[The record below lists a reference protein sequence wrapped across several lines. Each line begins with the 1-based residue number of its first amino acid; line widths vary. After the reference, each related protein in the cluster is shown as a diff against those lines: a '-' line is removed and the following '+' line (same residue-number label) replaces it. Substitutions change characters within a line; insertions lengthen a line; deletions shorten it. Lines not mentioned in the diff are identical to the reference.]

1 MDKSLNFYFTQVYDD
16 KTKWRNTVI
25 INKGADLM
33 IYVGIDIAK
42 RTHYASIMN
51 SDGEILVK
59 PFAFTND
66 LSGFQKLL
74 NHLELFPQKET
85 FIGIESTAHYAE
97 NLTSF
102 LYTRAFQVCIINPLQ
117 TSSLRKSN
125 IRKTKTDSVD
135 TLLIIKALMLNH
147 FRVFSEA
154 DFKSLQ
160 LKNLCRFRQKLMK
173 ARTKVKIQLVSYVDL
188 LFPELQYFFKSG
200 LHGKACY
207 ALLKEQPNPD
217 KIAKMHLTRLTNL
230 LSRSSHGHFKQQH
243 AIHLKELASQSVG
256 IKNDTLSLQI
266 LQSIK
271 QIEMYTEQLSEVEQS
286 IHNLMDQIDSIIKT
300 IPGIGNLNG
309 AMIIGEIGDISR
321 FEKPCQLLAYAGL
334 DPSVYQS
341 GNFNATRTRMSKRG
355 SKLLRYALINAAWQ
369 ITLVNKTFKDYY
381 DLKISQGRRHYNAL
395 GHVAHKLV
403 RVIHKL
409 MTHNIAFN
417 LA

>member
-1 MDKSLNFYFTQVYDD
+1 
-16 KTKWRNTVI
+16 
-25 INKGADLM
+25 M

-42 RTHYASIMN
+42 QNHFASIMN
-51 SDGEILVK
+51 SDGEILAE
-59 PFAFTND
+59 PFSFTND
-66 LSGFQKLL
+66 HSGFQKLL
-74 NHLELFPQKET
+74 KHLDSYPKTEV
-85 FIGIESTAHYAE
+85 FIGMESTAHYAE

-102 LYTRAFQVCIINPLQ
+102 LYTRGFQVCIINPIQ
-117 TSSLRKSN
+117 TSTLRRSN

-135 TLLIIKALMLNH
+135 TYLIIKALTLNH
-147 FRVFSEA
+147 FRLFTER
-154 DFKSLQ
+154 DYDSLQ

-173 ARTKVKIQLVSYVDL
+173 ARTKVKIQLVTYVDL

-200 LHGKACY
+200 IHGKACY
-207 ALLKEQPNPD
+207 ELLKTQPNPD
-217 KIAKMHLTRLTNL
+217 RIAKMHLTRLTNL
-230 LSRSSHGHFKQQH
+230 LSKSSKGHFNQST
-243 AIHLKELASQSVG
+243 AVHLKELASNSVG

-266 LQSIK
+266 LQSIQ
-271 QIEMYTEQLSEVEQS
+271 QIEMYTQQLSEVEAS
-286 IHNLMDQIDSIIKT
+286 IHEIMDKMDSVIKT
-300 IPGIGNLNG
+300 IPGIGSLNG

-341 GNFNATRTRMSKRG
+341 GNFNAARTRMSKRG

-369 ITLVNKTFKDYY
+369 TTLVNKTFKDYY

-403 RVIHKL
+403 RVIHKM
-409 MTHNIAFN
+409 MTDNVTFD

>member
-1 MDKSLNFYFTQVYDD
+1 
-16 KTKWRNTVI
+16 
-25 INKGADLM
+25 M

-42 RTHYASIMN
+42 QTHYAAIMN

-59 PFAFTND
+59 PFAFSND
-66 LSGFQKLL
+66 HIGFQKLL
-74 NHLELFPQKET
+74 KHLDSFSKKELY
-85 FIGIESTAHYAE
+85 IGMESTAHYAE

-102 LYTRAFQVCIINPLQ
+102 LFTRGFQVCIINPIQ

-125 IRKTKTDSVD
+125 IRKTKTDALD
-135 TLLIIKALMLNH
+135 TYLIIKALTLNH
-147 FRVFSEA
+147 YRLYSER
-154 DFKSLQ
+154 DYNSLQ

-173 ARTKVKIQLVSYVDL
+173 ARTKVKIQLVTYVDL

-200 LHGKACY
+200 IHGKACY

-217 KIAKMHLTRLTNL
+217 RIAKMHLTRLTNL
-230 LSRSSHGHFKQQH
+230 LSKSSHGHFKQSN
-243 AIHLKELASQSVG
+243 AVHLKELASQSVG

-271 QIEMYTEQLSEVEQS
+271 QIEMYTEQLTEVDQS
-286 IHNLMDQIDSIIKT
+286 IHEIMDKMDSVIKT
-300 IPGIGNLNG
+300 IPGVGAING

-321 FEKPCQLLAYAGL
+321 FDKPCQLLAYAGL

-341 GNFNATRTRMSKRG
+341 GNFNAARTRMSKRG

-369 ITLVNKTFKDYY
+369 TTLVNKTFKDYY

-403 RVIHKL
+403 RVIHK
-409 MTHNIAFN
+409 MMSANVEFN

>member
-1 MDKSLNFYFTQVYDD
+1 MF
-16 KTKWRNTVI
+16 
-25 INKGADLM
+25 
-33 IYVGIDIAK
+33 YVGIDIAK
-42 RTHYASIMN
+42 LTHYASIVN

-66 LSGFQKLL
+66 HNGFQKLL
-74 NHLELFPQKET
+74 GHLNSLPKEAT
-85 FIGIESTAHYAE
+85 FIGMESTAHYAE

-102 LYTRAFQVCIINPLQ
+102 LFTRGFQICIINPIQ

-135 TLLIIKALMLNH
+135 TYLIIKALTLNH
-147 FRVFSEA
+147 YRLFNER
-154 DFKSLQ
+154 DYHSLQ

-200 LHGKACY
+200 IHGKACY

-217 KIAKMHLTRLTNL
+217 KIASMHLTRLYNL
-230 LSRSSHGHFKQQH
+230 LNKTSKGHFGKQH
-243 AIHLKELASQSVG
+243 AIALKELAAQSVG

-266 LQSIK
+266 LQSIN
-271 QIEMYTEQLSEVEQS
+271 QIEMYTKQLSEIEKNITDIMTQ
-286 IHNLMDQIDSIIKT
+286 MDSVIKT
-300 IPGIGNLNG
+300 IPGIGFLNG

-321 FEKPCQLLAYAGL
+321 FQKPCQLLAYAGL

-341 GNFNATRTRMSKRG
+341 GNFSASKTRMSKRG
-355 SKLLRYALINAAWQ
+355 SKLLRYALMNAAWQ
-369 ITLVNKTFKDYY
+369 TTLVNKTFKNYY

-403 RVIHKL
+403 RVIHKM
-409 MTHNIAFN
+409 MTDNVPFN

>member
-1 MDKSLNFYFTQVYDD
+1 LDKSLNFHVTQVYDD
-16 KTKWRNTVI
+16 KTRWNIHSDFLTKE
-25 INKGADLM
+25 LFFM

-42 RTHYASIMN
+42 QKHFASVMT
-51 SDGEILVK
+51 SDGEILIE
-59 PFAFTND
+59 PFSFTND
-66 LSGFQKLL
+66 HTGFQKLL
-74 NHLELFPQKET
+74 NNLSRFPKDQVLV
-85 FIGIESTAHYAE
+85 GMESTAHYAE

-102 LYTRAFQVCIINPLQ
+102 LYSRD
-117 TSSLRKSN
+117 

-135 TLLIIKALMLNH
+135 TYLIIKALSLNH
-147 FRVFSEA
+147 YRLFTER
-154 DFKSLQ
+154 DYNSLQ

-173 ARTKVKIQLVSYVDL
+173 ARTKVKIQLVTYVDL

-200 LHGKACY
+200 VHGKACY

-230 LSRSSHGHFKQQH
+230 LSKSSKGHFKQSI
-243 AIHLKELASQSVG
+243 AVSLKELASQSVG

-271 QIEMYTEQLSEVEQS
+271 QIELYTEQLAEVEES
-286 IHNLMDQIDSIIKT
+286 INLLMEQMNSVIKT

-309 AMIIGEIGDISR
+309 AMIIGEIGDITR
-321 FEKPCQLLAYAGL
+321 FQKPCQLLAYAGL
-334 DPSVYQS
+334 DPSVHQS
-341 GNFNATRTRMSKRG
+341 GNFNAARTRMSKRG

-369 ITLVNKTFKDYY
+369 TTLVNDTFKNYY
-381 DLKISQGRRHYNAL
+381 DLKVSQGRRHYNAL

-403 RVIHKL
+403 RVIHKM
-409 MTHNIAFN
+409 MTDNVEFN